1 MCLSLQHFFVQF
13 FFFFAQKTLTPFFV
27 FYRLRFVS
35 ERADSS
41 ETLMSVS
48 IPERAGAIR
57 EFYKLIYPRN
67 VTELSYRWSDPK
79 NADII
84 VSLQTLKGHTIEED
98 KVEVLSTLT
107 NRGYKVLDFSDNEL
121 AKAHIRHLAGG
132 RPGRDL
138 YAHKNGISYADEHG
152 NSALVGNSD
161 RVEKVYRFE
170 FPEAPGALGKFLFT
184 LTDFNRDWNISL
196 FHYRNHGHDYGRVLV
211 GILVPREDVTDLDGF
226 LEKLKYRH
234 YEESENLAFQHFLK

>member
-1 MCLSLQHFFVQF
+1 M
-13 FFFFAQKTLTPFFV
+13 A
-27 FYRLRFVS
+27 
-35 ERADSS
+35 
-41 ETLMSVS
+41 VS

-57 EFYKLIYPRN
+57 EFYKIIYPRN

-79 NADII
+79 WADVV
-84 VSLQTLKGHTIEED
+84 VSLQSLKGTNKED
-98 KVEVLSTLT
+98 DKASVFNTLST
-107 NRGYKVLDFSDNEL
+107 RGYTVHDFSDNEL

-138 YAHKNGISYADEHG
+138 YTAKNKENNIISSTNKSG
-152 NSALVGNSD
+152 NSATVGNGE
-161 RVEKVYRFE
+161 RVEVVYRFE

-211 GILVPREDVTDLDGF
+211 GLLVLKEEVMDLKNF
-226 LEKLKYRH
+226 LDTLAYTH
-234 YEESENLAFQHFLK
+234 YEETNNEAFTHFLK